1 MEILVLGSGGV
12 SSVSSYPG
20 YLVDR
25 TVLVDCPPGTTKKFI
40 WEGIDPCSITDVVIT
55 HFHADHYFD
64 LPFLFLARYKK
75 TEDTLRVHCPEE
87 GLDIIPRILE
97 LAYPDIPLI
106 SIPFELDHSGAFRCG
121 GYSFTRFE
129 VVHGCKG
136 QSYAYLVEG
145 DGARAGFSGDS
156 SYCPALEEI
165 AGNCE
170 CFICECTRLTGSE
183 KHMGV
188 DTLLKLKAGHPSC
201 RIYATHMTDGA
212 RSRLQELGISGIE
225 ALNDSQLIRI

>member
-20 YLVDR
+20 YLVDG
-25 TVLVDCPPGTTKKFI
+25 TILVDCPPGTTKKLI
-40 WEGIDPCSITDVVIT
+40 REGMDPCSVTDVVIT

-75 TEDTLRVHCPEE
+75 IEDILRVHCPEE
-87 GLDIIPRILE
+87 GREIIPRILE
-97 LAYPDIPLI
+97 LAYPDIPLS
-106 SIPFELDHSGAFRCG
+106 SIPFELDHRDAFRCG

-129 VVHGCKG
+129 VVHGSKD

-145 DGARAGFSGDS
+145 DGVRAGFSGDS
-156 SYCPALEEI
+156 SYCPALEDI
-165 AGNCE
+165 AGNCG

-188 DTLLKLKAGHPSC
+188 DTLMKLKVDHPSC
-201 RIYATHMTDGA
+201 RIYATHMTDAA
-212 RSRLQELGISGIE
+212 RGKLQELGCDGIE
-225 ALNDSQLIRI
+225 PLNDGQRIWI